1 MTLRSVPTCVSS
13 DETMGSPNGDA
24 ANQAYWPRRREEMEK
39 TGDVVTR
46 LSVAEEVGFE
56 PTVPVDTA
64 VLETAR
70 FGRSRTPPWTSL
82 PWRSWMDL
90 GHRLCPTVSCHG

>member
-24 ANQAYWPRRREEMEK
+24 ANPAYWPRHREQKEK

-46 LSVAEEVGFE
+46 LFVAEEVGFE

-64 VLETAR
+64 VFETAR
-70 FGRSRTPPWTSL
+70 FGRSRTPPSTSL
-82 PWRSWMDL
+82 L
-90 GHRLCPTVSCHG
+90 

>member
-1 MTLRSVPTCVSS
+1 
-13 DETMGSPNGDA
+13 
-24 ANQAYWPRRREEMEK
+24 MEK

-46 LSVAEEVGFE
+46 LFVAEEVGFE

-64 VLETAR
+64 VFETAR

-82 PWRSWMDL
+82 PWRSWTDL
-90 GHRLCPTVSCHG
+90 GTSVVSYGVVSWMTTSCAMPLS